1 MRFAFAG
8 TPEFAAW
15 VLEGLVG
22 VGRLPSLVI
31 SQPDRPCGRGR
42 RAATPPAALT
52 ARCLGLDCMQTDDL
66 NSDEMLGLLRVER
79 IDTLVVAAFGQ
90 ILRPRLLESLEC
102 LNVHASLLPE
112 YRGAAPIQRAIA
124 DGKTETGVTIM
135 RITQAL
141 DSGPVALQ
149 KCTSVD
155 LYDDAGSIART
166 LAWLGAAGLDQV
178 LRGMSDGTVTWTE
191 QEGATTYA
199 QKLSVVDSDLNI
211 DRPARSVHDQVRSLS
226 PDIGART
233 SSGEVTF
240 KVWRTWPFD
249 EIGSRPIPP
258 AALDV
263 AGAPGRIGEVG
274 QRLFVGCA
282 AGAVEILAVQP
293 AGKSRMTAAEFLR
306 GYRAKL
312 GDQLDLPD
320 RAAGAPGGEPCDTI
334 EGAA

>member
-15 VLEGLVG
+15 VLTGLVT
-22 VGRLPSLVI
+22 VGRPPALVI

-42 RAATPPAALT
+42 RATTPPAALE
-52 ARCLGLDCMQTDDL
+52 ARRLGLPCIQTEDL
-66 NSDEMLGLLRVER
+66 NSAEMLEELYAAK

-90 ILRPRLLESLEC
+90 ILRSTVLENLHC

-124 DGKTETGVTIM
+124 EGRSRTGVTIM
-135 RITQAL
+135 RITEAL
-141 DSGPVALQ
+141 DSGPIALQ
-149 KCTSVD
+149 KSLSID
-155 LYDDAGSIART
+155 LYDDAGSVART
-166 LAWLGAAGLDQV
+166 LAWLGAVGLGQV
-178 LRGMSDGTVTWTE
+178 MRGIDEGTVSWTE

-199 QKLSVVDSDLNI
+199 QKLTVVDSNLDIN
-211 DRPARSVHDQVRSLS
+211 RPARSVHDQVRSLS
-226 PDIGART
+226 PDTGART

-240 KVWRTWPFD
+240 KVWRTWPFG
-249 EIGSRPIPP
+249 ENGSRPLPP

-263 AGAPGRIGEVG
+263 AGDPGRIADVG
-274 QRLFVGCA
+274 QRLFIGCA

-306 GYRAKL
+306 GYRARL
-312 GDQLDLPD
+312 GDCL
-320 RAAGAPGGEPCDTI
+320 G
-334 EGAA
+334 GAAQPEDDSDTEECPVIEERP